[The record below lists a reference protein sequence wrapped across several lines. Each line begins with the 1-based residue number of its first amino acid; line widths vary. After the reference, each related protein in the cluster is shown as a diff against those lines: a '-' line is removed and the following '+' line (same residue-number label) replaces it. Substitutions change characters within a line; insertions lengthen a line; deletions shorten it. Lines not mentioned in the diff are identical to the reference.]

1 MRDDLIVA
9 LLAAPKTRLLLTGG
23 TQNLPEATAAKVI
36 VQAAPDAA
44 QAPAFFAHFAPDA
57 LLWSGAP
64 PQPRLAEQL
73 VQAEIPAALFN
84 LSAANLGFRRQRRGL
99 AAQMAGFSAAYCAD
113 EAARAQ
119 LQSLGGLVPELHLT
133 GALHPMVALPAD
145 DTNARKT
152 LSQRLAGRP
161 VWAALGVTVENL
173 PILAA
178 AQVHARRAAPGL
190 IMLVVP
196 AKGVD
201 AASLTERFPALD
213 IQSAVMDARAIDPG
227 ALVFTCDQAALA
239 ARLAPVAVLADSLVT
254 AGAQA
259 SPLIPANLGAALI
272 HGPHFG
278 RFGDDFARLR
288 TAEASHSLGDNAAL
302 GAALVGL
309 LRPDAAA
316 QLATAAWTMLS
327 ETAETVGA
335 LAALC
340 NAGEG

>member
-1 MRDDLIVA
+1 MRDDLIAA
-9 LLAAPKTRLLLTGG
+9 LLAAPKSRLLLTGG
-23 TQNLPEATAAKVI
+23 TQNLPEAAAAKAI
-36 VQAAPDAA
+36 VQAAPDA
-44 QAPAFFAHFAPDA
+44 AFFAHFAPDA

-84 LSAANLGFRRQRRGL
+84 LSAAHLGVRRQRRTL
-99 AAQMAGFSAAYCAD
+99 AGQLAGFSAVYCAD
-113 EAARAQ
+113 EAAHDQ

-133 GALHPMVALPAD
+133 GPLHPMVALPPE
-145 DTNARKT
+145 DTQTRKT

-161 VWAALGVTVENL
+161 VWAALGVTAENL

-190 IMLVVP
+190 IVLVVP
-196 AKGVD
+196 ANGVD
-201 AASLTERFPALD
+201 APGLKAQFPALD
-213 IQSAVMDARAIDPG
+213 IQSAVMDASAIEPG
-227 ALVFTCDQAALA
+227 ALVLASGQAALA
-239 ARLAPVAVLADSLVT
+239 ARLAPVAVLADSLVA
-254 AGAQA
+254 AGAQD

-278 RFGDDFARLR
+278 GFGDDFARLR
-288 TAEASHSLGDNAAL
+288 AARASHSLGDNAAL

-316 QLATAAWTMLS
+316 QLATAAWAMLS
-327 ETAETVGA
+327 ETADTLGA

-340 NAGEG
+340 KAGEG